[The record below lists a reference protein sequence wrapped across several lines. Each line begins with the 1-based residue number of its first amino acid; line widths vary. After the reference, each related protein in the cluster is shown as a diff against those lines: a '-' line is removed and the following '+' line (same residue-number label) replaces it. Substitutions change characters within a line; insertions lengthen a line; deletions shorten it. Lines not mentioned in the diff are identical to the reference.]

1 MQYNSVVLCYQAMHL
16 LHIFSPDSDYFP
28 SFRNIKMLK
37 GGPPCA
43 ETPELQDVLR
53 KALWAWPYKP
63 GNLEN
68 LTSSL
73 FDVFDTCFKTNCM
86 ENDELVPQ
94 LCALAEKNNFEPW
107 NSYRKHLLKEVQKY
121 ISSRLTKVHQDCV
134 MARLHYHLYYNGTAQ
149 GVPFIC
155 SSMLLMVNKQLRK
168 RQHALVDVSDMT
180 LCWNC

>member
-1 MQYNSVVLCYQAMHL
+1 MHL

-28 SFRNIKMLK
+28 SFRNIKTLK

-43 ETPELQDVLR
+43 ETPELQDILR

-68 LTSSL
+68 LTLSL

-107 NSYRKHLLKEVQKY
+107 NSYRTPLAVLLINEKWTY
-121 ISSRLTKVHQDCV
+121 IPKKSLMRLDKTIDKTD
-134 MARLHYHLYYNGTAQ
+134 
-149 GVPFIC
+149 F
-155 SSMLLMVNKQLRK
+155 
-168 RQHALVDVSDMT
+168 
-180 LCWNC
+180 